1 MAMRDLIFDEL
12 KERFAA
18 KGKRLY
24 LVGGSVRDLLLN
36 KPYIDHD
43 MVTDA
48 TPEEM
53 KEIVPEGNYVFAKY
67 GSVRLKINNEE
78 VDITTLRE
86 EGEYDDSRHPSY
98 IKFIT
103 DPEIDAKRRDFTIN
117 AMYLDEN
124 YSLLDFYG
132 GKKDLEDKIIRFIG
146 KPEERIKEDPLRIL
160 RAKRFAKV
168 LGFKIEEDSL
178 KAIEKGKS
186 LVSLIKPEKI
196 NEEKRKA
203 SLGVKL

>member
-1 MAMRDLIFDEL
+1 MRDLIFDEL